1 MIEQPEKNID
11 RNKAPGE
18 WLAGWLAGRK
28 LKVWANN
35 FSSYYKIHSRPAR
48 RLLDG
53 PLLLLAIW
61 RY

>member
-28 LKVWANN
+28 LKV
-35 FSSYYKIHSRPAR
+35 
-48 RLLDG
+48 
-53 PLLLLAIW
+53 
-61 RY
+61 